1 MGQLLLVF
9 RRVGEKRERIG
20 IMAVHEDLCV
30 ALGTDVADS
39 GIEGASPQAEE
50 RSEMTP
56 RRSHGVE
63 AIALVAGGDERPSVA
78 EKRLR
83 VELQAL
89 DIYLMHD
96 VSPPAYMI

>member
-1 MGQLLLVF
+1 
-9 RRVGEKRERIG
+9 
-20 IMAVHEDLCV
+20 MAVHEDLCV
-30 ALGTDVADS
+30 APGTDVADS

-78 EKRLR
+78 EKRPR

>member
-1 MGQLLLVF
+1 
-9 RRVGEKRERIG
+9 
-20 IMAVHEDLCV
+20 
-30 ALGTDVADS
+30 
-39 GIEGASPQAEE
+39 
-50 RSEMTP
+50 MTP

-78 EKRLR
+78 EKRPR